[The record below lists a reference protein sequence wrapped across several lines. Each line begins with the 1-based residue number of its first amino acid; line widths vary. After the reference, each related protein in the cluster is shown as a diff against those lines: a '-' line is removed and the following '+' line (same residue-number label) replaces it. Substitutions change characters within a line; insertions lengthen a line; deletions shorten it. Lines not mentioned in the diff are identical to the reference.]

1 MKHLFYTSAMILA
14 LVFVSC
20 NGNTSSNSAAK
31 SSAAVSQENVNTQN
45 IDSTSNSNN
54 IDPNIPKLEANKT
67 PQNQNITNN
76 NNQTNSEAGKAKTPV
91 KPETP
96 TDKLLKQ
103 YNEAMGALIDAS
115 KNGSKPSEEAT
126 QKFMDLQTQLEEL
139 DNSGKLST
147 TQKEL
152 FKVTKDAYNML
163 KSKQ

>member
-1 MKHLFYTSAMILA
+1 MKHLFYTSAVILA
-14 LVFVSC
+14 FLFVSC
-20 NGNTSSNSAAK
+20 NGNTSSNSAEK
-31 SSAAVSQENVNTQN
+31 NSAAVSQDTVNAQN
-45 IDSTSNSNN
+45 IDSTKSNN
-54 IDPNIPKLEANKT
+54 IDANTTLESKKT
-67 PQNQNITNN
+67 PLNQEITNN
-76 NNQTNSEAGKAKTPV
+76 NNQTNNEAGKAKTPV

>member
-1 MKHLFYTSAMILA
+1 MKHLFYTSAVILA
-14 LVFVSC
+14 FLFVSC

-31 SSAAVSQENVNTQN
+31 NSAAVSQDTVNAQN

-54 IDPNIPKLEANKT
+54 IDANTTLESNKT
-67 PQNQNITNN
+67 PQNQDITNN
-76 NNQTNSEAGKAKTPV
+76 NNQTNNEAGKSKTPV

-115 KNGSKPSEEAT
+115 KNGKLSEEAT